1 MPYWAL
7 KSVGDT
13 TKEETSTM
21 AELKITGM
29 HCPNC
34 LRSATQAMQ
43 SVAGVETVE
52 VDLETGSA
60 CVAGSPEP
68 AALIAAIQ

>member
-1 MPYWAL
+1 
-7 KSVGDT
+7 
-13 TKEETSTM
+13 M

-29 HCPNC
+29 HCQNC
-34 LRSATQAMQ
+34 PRSATQAIQ

-60 CVAGSPEP
+60 RVAGSPEP

>member
-1 MPYWAL
+1 MPYRAL

-29 HCPNC
+29 HCQNC
-34 LRSATQAMQ
+34 PRSATEAIQ
-43 SVAGVETVE
+43 SVAGVDAFE

-60 CVAGSPEP
+60 RVAGSPEL
-68 AALIAAIQ
+68 AVLIAAIQ